1 MKRDP
6 TLVTTLKIE
15 TGNISE
21 YVRGV
26 PERRGK
32 RKNTMRIVSLPKPRK
47 RTQRNA
53 QTLYETI

>member
-32 RKNTMRIVSLPKPRK
+32 RKNTMRIVSLPKSK
-47 RTQRNA
+47 EKNATQRTN
-53 QTLYETI
+53 YIYI